1 MVWTF
6 EDLTLL
12 ISTVGLA
19 ASWKA
24 YETAHLI
31 YDVHVVE
38 IVEVKAAGEHHQNH
52 LHIYETTTEGAE
64 GSDLD
69 T

>member
-6 EDLTLL
+6 EDLCTRL
-12 ISTVGLA
+12 STVEHA

-24 YETAHLI
+24 YETAHI
-31 YDVHVVE
+31 TYVVHVAE
-38 IVEVKAAGEHHQNH
+38 IVEVEAAGERHQNS
-52 LHIYETTTEGAE
+52 LNNYETATAGAE